1 MAAIKILSVDDEAPL
16 ELLMKQYFR
25 RKIRNGEYEF
35 FFAHNGLE
43 ALPILYNNPDIEIIL
58 SDINMPEMDGLT
70 LLAKVNEMR
79 NPALRVIMVSAYGD
93 MKNIREAMNN
103 GAFDFATK
111 PIDMDDL
118 SLTIEKAIAQIDFV
132 HQSQKEHAQLE
143 SLKSDL
149 TTARDIQQYILPR
162 VFPPFPEVSD
172 KVDIYATMKAAKDIG
187 GDFYDFFRIDD
198 NRIALVIAD
207 VCGKGIPAA
216 LFMAVSRTI
225 IRSKGL
231 QGESASACMTEVNRL
246 LAAYSVGNMFVTV
259 FYAIYDLRTGV
270 VSYCNAGHNPP
281 HLLRSNG
288 TTSELPVS
296 ENTIMGV
303 FDTINYQEE
312 TLQLEP
318 GDTLVM
324 FTDGVT
330 EATNA
335 AYEEFGT
342 ERLDDILRKETGAS
356 SQQVV
361 EALKAGIMNFVGD
374 AEQSDDITML
384 VVKRGEK

>member
-1 MAAIKILSVDDEAPL
+1 MSVDDEAPL

-43 ALPILYNNPDIEIIL
+43 ALSILYNNPDIEIIL

-118 SLTIEKAIAQIDFV
+118 SLTIEKAIAQINFV
-132 HQSQKEHAQLE
+132 HESQKEHAQLE
-143 SLKSDL
+143 SLKNDL
-149 TTARDIQQYILPR
+149 TTAHDIQQYILPR
-162 VFPPFPEVSD
+162 VFPPFPEDID
-172 KVDIYATMKAAKDIG
+172 KVDVYASMGAAKDIG

-198 NRIALVIAD
+198 DHIALVIAD

-225 IRSKGL
+225 IRSKGM
-231 QGESASACMTEVNRL
+231 QGCSAAECMTESNRL

-259 FYAIYDLRTGV
+259 FYAIYNTKTGF
-270 VSYCNAGHNPP
+270 VSYSNAGHNPP
-281 HLLRSNG
+281 HLLRRDG
-288 TTSELPVS
+288 TVSELPIS
-296 ENTIMGV
+296 KNTIMGV
-303 FDTINYQEE
+303 FDDLEYQED
-312 TLQLEP
+312 TLQLEQ
-318 GDTLVM
+318 GDVLVM

-330 EATNA
+330 EATNV
-335 AYEEFGT
+335 ECKEFGA
-342 ERLDDILRKETGAS
+342 ERLDNILRQLTNTHC
-356 SQQVV
+356 QQII
-361 EALKAGIMNFVGD
+361 EAIKAGIKEFVGA

-384 VVKRGEK
+384 VVKRL

>member
-43 ALPILYNNPDIEIIL
+43 ALSILYNHPDIEIVL

-118 SLTIEKAIAQIDFV
+118 SLTIEKAIAQINYV
-132 HQSQKEHAQLE
+132 HESMKEHAQLE
-143 SLKSDL
+143 SLKNDL

-162 VFPPFPEVSD
+162 VFPPFPEYTD
-172 KVDIYATMKAAKDIG
+172 KVDIYASMEAAKDIG
-187 GDFYDFFRIDD
+187 GDFYDFFHIDD
-198 NRIALVIAD
+198 DHIALVVAD

-216 LFMAVSRTI
+216 LFMAVCRTI
-225 IRSKGL
+225 IRSKGM
-231 QGESASACMTEVNRL
+231 QGCSAETCMTESNHL
-246 LAAYSVGNMFVTV
+246 LAAYSIDNMFVTV
-259 FYAIYDLRTGV
+259 FYAIYNVKTGFI
-270 VSYCNAGHNPP
+270 SYSNAGHNPP
-281 HLLRSNG
+281 LLLRQDGSV
-288 TTSELPVS
+288 SELPVM
-296 ENTIMGV
+296 ENTIVGV
-303 FDTINYQEE
+303 IDNIEYQKD
-312 TLQLEP
+312 TLQLEQ
-318 GDTLVM
+318 GDTLFM

-330 EATNA
+330 EATDA
-335 AYEEFGT
+335 AYNEFGV
-342 ERLDDILRKETGAS
+342 ERLGDIL
-356 SQQVV
+356 SQHSHSNCQQIV
-361 EALKAGIMNFVGD
+361 EAVKKGVKDFVGET
-374 AEQSDDITML
+374 EQSDDITML
-384 VVKRGEK
+384 VVKRL

>member
-35 FFAHNGLE
+35 YFAHNGLE
-43 ALPILYNNPDIEIIL
+43 ALAILYNNPDIEIVL

-93 MKNIREAMNN
+93 MKNIRQAMNN

-118 SLTIEKAIAQIDFV
+118 AVTIEKAIEQIKFV
-132 HQSQKEHAQLE
+132 HESMEEHSQLE
-143 SLKSDL
+143 SLKKDL
-149 TTARDIQQYILPR
+149 TTAKDIQLYILPR
-162 VFPPFPEVSD
+162 VFPPFPEFND
-172 KVDIYATMKAAKDIG
+172 KLDIYASMEAAKDIG

-198 NRIALVIAD
+198 DRIALVIAD

-225 IRSKGL
+225 IRSKGM
-231 QGESASACMTEVNRL
+231 QGVSAEECLTESNRL
-246 LAAYSVGNMFVTV
+246 LAAYSVDCMFVTV
-259 FYAIYDLRTGV
+259 FYAIYNTKTGLIT
-270 VSYCNAGHNPP
+270 YCNGGHNSP
-281 HLLRSNG
+281 HLLRADG
-288 TTSELPVS
+288 TVKELPRAKS
-296 ENTIMGV
+296 IILGAFAGAEYIEEN
-303 FDTINYQEE
+303 
-312 TLQLEP
+312 LQMEH

-324 FTDGVT
+324 YTDGVT
-330 EATNA
+330 EAMNPA
-335 AYEEFGT
+335 FEELGE
-342 ERLDDILRKETGAS
+342 ERLDRILSGLADKS
-356 SQQVV
+356 SQEIV
-361 EALKAGIMNFVGD
+361 EAVKTGIADFVNG

-384 VVKRGEK
+384 VLKRK

>member
-35 FFAHNGLE
+35 YFAHNGLE
-43 ALPILYNNPDIEIIL
+43 ALAILYQNPDIEIIL

-93 MKNIREAMNN
+93 MKNIRQAMNN

-118 SLTIEKAIAQIDFV
+118 NVTIEKAIEQIKFV
-132 HQSQKEHAQLE
+132 HESQKEHSQLE
-143 SLKSDL
+143 SLKKDL
-149 TTARDIQQYILPR
+149 TTARDIQQYILPQ
-162 VFPPFPEVSD
+162 VFPPFPEDSD
-172 KVDIYATMKAAKDIG
+172 KLDIYATMQAAKDIG

-198 NRIALVIAD
+198 DHIALVIAD

-216 LFMAVSRTI
+216 LFMAVSGTI
-225 IRSKGL
+225 IRSKG
-231 QGESASACMTEVNRL
+231 ASGVSTAECITSSNRL
-246 LAAYSVGNMFVTV
+246 LAAYSIDGMFLTA
-259 FYAIYDLRTGV
+259 FYAIYNTKTGV
-270 VSYCNAGHNPP
+270 VTYCNAGHNPP
-281 HLLRSNG
+281 HLLKANG
-288 TTSELPVS
+288 TVEELPMS
-296 ENTIMGV
+296 GNIIIGAFEDLEYKEN
-303 FDTINYQEE
+303 
-312 TLQLEP
+312 TLQLEH

-330 EATNA
+330 EAMSPTF
-335 AYEEFGT
+335 EEYG
-342 ERLDDILRKETGAS
+342 EGRLDNILGQLAAADCQKIIESVKADISTF
-356 SQQVV
+356 V
-361 EALKAGIMNFVGD
+361 ED

-384 VVKRGEK
+384 VLKRK